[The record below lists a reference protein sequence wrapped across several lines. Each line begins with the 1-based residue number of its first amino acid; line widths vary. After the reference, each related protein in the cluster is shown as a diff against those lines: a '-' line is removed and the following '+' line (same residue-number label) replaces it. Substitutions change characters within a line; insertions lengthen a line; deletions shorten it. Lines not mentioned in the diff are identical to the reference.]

1 MKVSSSP
8 KLGLLELLVINGLIG
23 EWHDAKIGFG
33 REEASTGFE
42 EHVTCNYVRLKHPFV
57 E

>member
-23 EWHDAKIGFG
+23 EWHDAEIGFG

-42 EHVTCNYVRLKHPFV
+42 EHVTCNYVSLKHPLV
-57 E
+57 